1 MAYSKLQLVP
11 DGGSSM
17 GIDLNVE
24 RDGWV
29 GQIIG
34 GSFGSNT
41 EYNFTGN
48 VATAV
53 TDKPID
59 INVRLTPTV
68 PIPRKPARD
77 YLDVLSSSRNLTVVL
92 REEKLFAPSID
103 YTYNETTTY
112 TRPTITFNR
121 PVYWKQACVVRE
133 IKYNYSE
140 HPATIEF
147 TVTTKNPV
155 LYGSE
160 IDIYMGFG
168 NQNWSQSLSNTQ
180 MIYDQLYIKLGNFD
194 ISLLQIGLPPVGNT
208 KYQIFSG
215 GLPQF
220 HAMVQGSSSTDNGF
234 FEMRK
239 NDTGGR
245 IFSITGGYQ
254 PLSSTCYASE
264 AYPSF
269 PITDVATFT
278 RSLRQPAK
286 FNIPNR
292 GNAYVKMTLQMV
304 RKGL

>member
-1 MAYSKLQLVP
+1 MAYSRIQLVP
-11 DGGSSM
+11 DSGS
-17 GIDLNVE
+17 GLGVDLNVE

-34 GSFGSNT
+34 GSFGTNT

-68 PIPRKPARD
+68 PIPKKPARD
-77 YLDVLSSSRNLTVVL
+77 YLDALSSSRNLTVVL

-103 YTYNETTTY
+103 YKFNETTTY
-112 TRPTITFNR
+112 TRPTIRFDR
-121 PVYWKQACVVRE
+121 PVYWKQACVIRE

-140 HPATIEF
+140 NPATIEF
-147 TVTTKNPV
+147 TVTTKSPV

-168 NQNWSQSLSNTQ
+168 NQNWLQSLSNTQ
-180 MIYDQLYIKLGNFD
+180 MIYDQLYVKLGNFD
-194 ISLLQIGLPPVGNT
+194 ISSLQIGLPPVGGT
-208 KYQIFSG
+208 KYQIFNG
-215 GLPQF
+215 GLTQF
-220 HAMVQGSSSTDNGF
+220 HAMVQGSSTSDNGF
-234 FEMRK
+234 FEMK
-239 NDTGGR
+239 KSDTGGR
-245 IFSITGGYQ
+245 LFNITGGYQ

-264 AYPSF
+264 AYPAF

-292 GNAYVKMTLQMV
+292 GDVYVKMTLQMV

>member
-1 MAYSKLQLVP
+1 MAYSRIQLVP
-11 DGGSSM
+11 DSGS
-17 GIDLNVE
+17 GLGVDLNVE

-34 GSFGSNT
+34 GSFGTNT

-68 PIPRKPARD
+68 PIPKKPARD
-77 YLDVLSSSRNLTVVL
+77 YLDALSSSRNLTVVL

-103 YTYNETTTY
+103 YKFNETTTY
-112 TRPTITFNR
+112 TRPTVRFDR

-140 HPATIEF
+140 NPATIEF
-147 TVTTKNPV
+147 TVTTKSPA

-168 NQNWSQSLSNTQ
+168 NQNWLQSLSNTQ
-180 MIYDQLYIKLGNFD
+180 AIYDQLYIKLGNFD
-194 ISLLQIGLPPVGNT
+194 ISSLQIGLPPVGDT
-208 KYQIFSG
+208 KYQIFNG
-215 GLPQF
+215 GLTQF
-220 HAMVQGSSSTDNGF
+220 HATVQGSSTSDNGF
-234 FEMRK
+234 FEMK
-239 NDTGGR
+239 KSDTGGR
-245 IFSITGGYQ
+245 VFNITGGYQ
-254 PLSSTCYASE
+254 SLSSICYASE
-264 AYPSF
+264 AYPAF

-292 GNAYVKMTLQMV
+292 GDAYVKMTLQMV

>member
-1 MAYSKLQLVP
+1 MAYSRIQLVP
-11 DGGSSM
+11 DSGSGM

-34 GSFGSNT
+34 GSFGTNT

-77 YLDVLSSSRNLTVVL
+77 YLDVLSSSRNLTVTL

-103 YTYNETTTY
+103 YKFNETTTY
-112 TRPTITFNR
+112 TRPTIRFDR

-140 HPATIEF
+140 NPATIEF
-147 TVTTKNPV
+147 TVTTKSPV

-168 NQNWSQSLSNTQ
+168 NQNWLQSLSNTQ
-180 MIYDQLYIKLGNFD
+180 MIYDQLYVKLGNFD
-194 ISLLQIGLPPVGNT
+194 ISLLQIGLPPVGDT
-208 KYQIFSG
+208 KYQIFNG
-215 GLPQF
+215 GLTQF
-220 HAMVQGSSSTDNGF
+220 HAMVQGSSTANNGF
-234 FEMRK
+234 FEMK
-239 NDTGGR
+239 KSDIGGR
-245 IFSITGGYQ
+245 LFNITGGYQ

-264 AYPSF
+264 AYPAF

-292 GNAYVKMTLQMV
+292 GDAYVKMTLQMV

>member
-1 MAYSKLQLVP
+1 MAYSRVQIAPDSGPKL
-11 DGGSSM
+11 

-68 PIPRKPARD
+68 PIPEKPARE
-77 YLDVLSSSRNLTVVL
+77 YLDILSSSRNLTVAL
-92 REEKLFAPSID
+92 REENLFAPSID
-103 YTYNETTTY
+103 YKFNETTTY

-121 PVYWKQACVVRE
+121 PVYWKQTCVVRE

-147 TVTTKNPV
+147 TITTKSPV
-155 LYGSE
+155 LYGAE

-168 NQNWSQSLSNTQ
+168 NQNWPQSLSNTQ
-180 MIYDQLYIKLGNFD
+180 MIYDQLYTKLGNFD
-194 ISLLQIGLPPVGNT
+194 ISLLQIGLSPVGNT
-208 KYQIFSG
+208 RYQIFNG
-215 GLPQF
+215 GLTQF
-220 HAMVQGSSSTDNGF
+220 HAAVQGSSSTDNGF
-234 FEMRK
+234 FEMKKSDKGERL
-239 NDTGGR
+239 
-245 IFSITGGYQ
+245 FSITGGYQ
-254 PLSSTCYASE
+254 PLSSLCYASE
-264 AYPSF
+264 AYPAF

-286 FNIPNR
+286 FSVPNR
-292 GNAYVKMTLQMV
+292 GDAYVKMTLQMV

>member
-1 MAYSKLQLVP
+1 MAYSRIQLVP
-11 DGGSSM
+11 DSGS
-17 GIDLNVE
+17 GLGVDLNVE

-34 GSFGSNT
+34 GSFGTNT

-77 YLDVLSSSRNLTVVL
+77 YLDALSTSRNLTVIL

-103 YTYNETTTY
+103 YKFNETTTY
-112 TRPTITFNR
+112 TRPTIRFDR

-140 HPATIEF
+140 NPATIEF
-147 TVTTKNPV
+147 TVTTKSPV

-168 NQNWSQSLSNTQ
+168 NQNWLQSLSNTQ
-180 MIYDQLYIKLGNFD
+180 TIYDQLYVKLGNFD

-208 KYQIFSG
+208 KYQIFNG
-215 GLPQF
+215 GLTQF
-220 HAMVQGSSSTDNGF
+220 HATVQGSSTADNGF
-234 FEMRK
+234 FEMK
-239 NDTGGR
+239 KSDTGGR
-245 IFSITGGYQ
+245 LFSITGGYQ
-254 PLSSTCYASE
+254 PLSSICYASE
-264 AYPSF
+264 AYPAF

-286 FNIPNR
+286 FNVPNR